1 MPKNSFTRGG
11 TVALAITVLSW
22 ATAFPAIRTGLTG
35 FSPWALGSSR
45 LVVASVA
52 LAIAALIHGIDPPPR
67 AWWPRVILAGLIGQT
82 LYQGL
87 LMTGETTVPAG
98 TASLLIATAP
108 LFSVAAAGVLLREP
122 IGRALPGMALA
133 FAGAA
138 LVGASLGLGGGTG
151 ALIVLAA
158 AACQG
163 SYHVV
168 VKPLARA
175 IGPFA
180 ATAWSVWAGT
190 LLALPA
196 LPLAIRDARTAPGS
210 SFAAIVALGVVS
222 SALGYL
228 AWSIALSRAS
238 IVRTTAA
245 LYLVPVVALLLSWAW
260 LGERP
265 APAAVIGG
273 ALAIVGVVLVRRAPD
288 TRGTN
293 IVAIATPSHVVD
305 QQEAPTRHLGI

>member
-1 MPKNSFTRGG
+1 VSKISLSRGG
-11 TVALAITVLSW
+11 SVALAITVLSW
-22 ATAFPAIRTGLTG
+22 ATAFPAIRAGLVG

-45 LVVASVA
+45 LIVASVA
-52 LAIAALIHGIDPPPR
+52 LAIAALIRGIDRPPR
-67 AWWPRVILAGLIGQT
+67 AWWPRVIIAGLIGQT

-108 LFSVAAAGVLLREP
+108 LFSVAAASVLLHESV
-122 IGRALPGMALA
+122 GRAWPGMALA
-133 FAGAA
+133 FVGAM
-138 LVGASLGLGGGTG
+138 LVGASLGLGGGRG
-151 ALIVLAA
+151 ALVVLAA

-163 SYHVV
+163 TYHVV
-168 VKPLARA
+168 VKPLAQA

-210 SFAAIVALGVVS
+210 SFAAILALGVVS

-245 LYLVPVVALLLSWAW
+245 LYLIPVVALLLSWVW

-265 APAAVIGG
+265 APIAIVGG
-273 ALAIVGVVLVRRAPD
+273 ALATIGVVVVRRAPPPAA
-288 TRGTN
+288 TSRG
-293 IVAIATPSHVVD
+293 PQRVD
-305 QQEAPTRHLGI
+305 SLRT

>member
-1 MPKNSFTRGG
+1 MSGVPKNSSNRGG

-22 ATAFPAIRTGLTG
+22 AAAFPAIRTGLIG

-45 LVVASVA
+45 LIVASVA
-52 LAIAALIHGIDPPPR
+52 LAIAAMIRGIDLPPR
-67 AWWPRVILAGLIGQT
+67 AWWPRVIVAGLIGQT

-108 LFSVAAAGVLLREP
+108 LFSVAAASVLLRESV
-122 IGRALPGMALA
+122 GRAWPGMALA
-133 FAGAA
+133 FVGAA
-138 LVGASLGLGGGTG
+138 RVASSRGLGGGMG
-151 ALIVLAA
+151 VLIVLAA

-163 SYHVV
+163 IYHVV
-168 VKPLARA
+168 VKPLAQA

-190 LLALPA
+190 VLALPA
-196 LPLAIRDARTAPGS
+196 LPLAIRDARTAPIS
-210 SFAAIVALGVVS
+210 SFVAILALGVVS

-228 AWSIALSRAS
+228 AWSVALARAS

-245 LYLVPVVALLLSWAW
+245 LYLVPVVALLLSWVW

-265 APAAVIGG
+265 APIALAGG
-273 ALAIVGVVLVRRAPD
+273 ALAVVGVVLVRRAPRPAATV
-288 TRGTN
+288 TR
-293 IVAIATPSHVVD
+293 AL
-305 QQEAPTRHLGI
+305 APASVLHEP